1 MFEKYSYLTKKN
13 LKVPDYHCINRYNRL
28 QMPFTRRMSA
38 PHQHYVDLLVCLT
51 GVSFVILSD
60 AMTPYRKAFQMF
72 LTASGMQQGI
82 YRDLFDVTFRLS
94 GIAPSTA
101 ADPNSQKVLYR
112 YSPMP

>member
-1 MFEKYSYLTKKN
+1 
-13 LKVPDYHCINRYNRL
+13 
-28 QMPFTRRMSA
+28 MPFTRRMSA
-38 PHQHYVDLLVCLT
+38 LHQHYVDLLVCLT

-82 YRDLFDVTFRLS
+82 YRDPLDVTFRLS

-101 ADPNSQKVLYR
+101 RPELPEGPILTHALTTRS
-112 YSPMP
+112 